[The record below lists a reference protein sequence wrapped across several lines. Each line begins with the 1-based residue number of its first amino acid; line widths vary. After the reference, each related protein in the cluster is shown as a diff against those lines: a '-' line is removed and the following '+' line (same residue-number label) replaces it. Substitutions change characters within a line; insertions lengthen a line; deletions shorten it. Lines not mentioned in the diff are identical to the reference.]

1 MISGSFAG
9 RKFHPPFP
17 KLRVQS
23 TPERGLPEMMRK
35 ISMLACV
42 AVLVFTIARPAASA
56 PGQSATSSSA
66 QLDDGTL
73 KALAEVAGAG
83 MMETDTYENL
93 RELSDDIGA
102 RVTGSPEAAKAV
114 VWSVEKMKSI
124 GLENVHTESWQ
135 LSRGWTRI
143 SASAEMVSPLRRPL
157 MIDAMGWVGSTPAE
171 GAEADVLAV
180 NAYQLEDEMK
190 DSAKWKGKVLLVVH
204 KGEAPTDRMA
214 SFAKFGSFL
223 KAAHDAGAIAII
235 GGQGG
240 SVAQGMHLTHTGA
253 LGFNMYYDI
262 PVVSMAAEDQKQ
274 LERYLEHGKSV
285 RLKINVQNRV
295 TDSAVESAN
304 VVGDIRGTQ
313 HPEQIVV
320 VGGHLDSWD
329 LASGS
334 TDNGVGAT
342 ATLGAAEAIMN
353 SGHKPLRTIRFV
365 LFTGEEEGL
374 LGSLAYV
381 KTHQSEMANHI
392 AAVILDNGQGP
403 VVGFQLGGRADLI
416 PDVQK
421 FAASLQA
428 FGDLKV
434 DDEVEFGTD
443 TGPFIL
449 AGLPGINLDQDSP
462 DYKYTHHSSVDTF
475 DKVQAD
481 ILDRDATVMALTA
494 FWIADRPQRLASPWS
509 PEKTAQ
515 MLIDKRQDT
524 VLKLFGLWPFG
535 NVGSSPEQ
543 N

>member
-1 MISGSFAG
+1 M
-9 RKFHPPFP
+9 
-17 KLRVQS
+17 
-23 TPERGLPEMMRK
+23 TRK
-35 ISMLACV
+35 IFVFVCA
-42 AVLVFTIARPAASA
+42 AVFVFVIARPAVPA
-56 PGQSATSSSA
+56 PGRSGTGNSS
-66 QLDDGTL
+66 QVDGGTL
-73 KALAEVAGAG
+73 ESLAAVAGAG

-93 RELSDDIGA
+93 RELSDDVGA
-102 RVTGSPEAAKAV
+102 RVTGSPEAAKAIA
-114 VWSVEKMKSI
+114 WGVEKMKNI

-143 SASAEMVSPLRRPL
+143 SASAELISPIHRRL
-157 MIDAMGWVGSTPAE
+157 MIDAMGWVGSTPAG

-180 NAYQLEDEMK
+180 NAYRLEDEMK
-190 DSAKWKGKVLLVVH
+190 DPAAWNGKVLLVVH
-204 KGEAPTDRMA
+204 KGEAPQDRMA

-223 KAAHDAGAIAII
+223 KAAHQAGAIAII

-253 LGFNMYYDI
+253 LGFDSYYDV
-262 PVVSMAAEDQKQ
+262 PVVSMAAEDQQQ
-274 LERYLEHGKSV
+274 LERYLDRGKNV
-285 RLKINVQNRV
+285 RLKIDVQNRV
-295 TDSAVESAN
+295 THGAVETAN
-304 VVGDIRGTQ
+304 VVGDIRGTE

-329 LASGS
+329 LASGA

-342 ATLGAAEAIMN
+342 ATLGAAEAILK
-353 SGHKPLRTIRFV
+353 SGHKARRTIRFV

-462 DYKYTHHSSVDTF
+462 DYKYTHHSPVDTF
-475 DKVQAD
+475 DKVHAD

-494 FWIADRPQRLASPWS
+494 FWIADRPERLASPW
-509 PEKTAQ
+509 PRERTAQ
-515 MLIDKRQDT
+515 MLVDKRQDA

-535 NVGSSPEQ
+535 NLGSSPELQ
-543 N
+543 